1 MSLWMFVIACQPPP
15 EAPAGLDE
23 STSYMI
29 REFYSDDATY
39 QAGIQG
45 FMQWYEDEGHALV
58 GESATTSNTDS
69 FTIGDLAEEDV
80 AHLPLSEEILLD
92 AAADTWGPRD
102 LSLSKGV
109 VSLALMDCTWTESEE
124 YLLRTDQDS
133 VFENDWEGYER
144 AYVTDLGAYEAATV
158 WRARRPALE
167 SAAPMSLA
175 AE

>member
-58 GESATTSNTDS
+58 GESATTSNTIDEGS
-69 FTIGDLAEEDV
+69 PTTEE
-80 AHLPLSEEILLD
+80 EESSSGGLLD
-92 AAADTWGPRD
+92 ASSPIYWMA
-102 LSLSKGV
+102 
-109 VSLALMDCTWTESEE
+109 M
-124 YLLRTDQDS
+124 LLTLIILGGS
-133 VFENDWEGYER
+133 VFVMFRLVRKDGQPPPGD
-144 AYVTDLGAYEAATV
+144 TGIGTPDLGIEPPYG
-158 WRARRPALE
+158 
-167 SAAPMSLA
+167 
-175 AE
+175 